1 VIRVLSPVLG
11 LAAAL
16 AVLPASGAFAR
27 DARPQEDGPVRT
39 APTVVAPATTV
50 VPDEAAVEAAAA
62 AFETQMDDMA
72 KALEAAKTASGA
84 DAAALKTASDA
95 IVAQYQP
102 RADAFAEMVA
112 ALIASR
118 PVAADDQARA
128 RAAVQQ
134 VRDMPGMI
142 RDHHLAAPAATAPA
156 TPATTPPA
164 P

>member
-1 VIRVLSPVLG
+1 MIKILS

-16 AVLPASGAFAR
+16 TVLTATGMATGAFAQE
-27 DARPQEDGPVRT
+27 ARTAEEGPVRT
-39 APTVVAPATTV
+39 APSAAAPVTTA

-72 KALEAAKTASGA
+72 KELEAAKSASGA
-84 DAAALKTASDA
+84 DAAALKTAADA
-95 IVAQYQP
+95 VVAKYQP
-102 RADAFAEMVA
+102 KADAFAEMVA

-118 PVAADDQARA
+118 PVAPDDQVRA

-142 RDHHLAAPAATAPA
+142 RDHHLAAPAAPA
-156 TPATTPPA
+156 ATPPA

>member
-1 VIRVLSPVLG
+1 MSRILS

-16 AVLPASGAFAR
+16 TVLTATGMATGAFAQ
-27 DARPQEDGPVRT
+27 DDGPVRT
-39 APTVVAPATTV
+39 APSVAAPVTTA

-72 KALEAAKTASGA
+72 KELEAAKSASGA
-84 DAAALKTASDA
+84 DAAALKTAADA
-95 IVAQYQP
+95 VVAKYQP
-102 RADAFAEMVA
+102 KADAFAEMVA

-118 PVAADDQARA
+118 PVAPDDQARA

-142 RDHHLAAPAATAPA
+142 RDHHLAAPAAPA
-156 TPATTPPA
+156 ATPPA

>member
-1 VIRVLSPVLG
+1 MIRILS

-16 AVLPASGAFAR
+16 TVLSTAGAFAQ
-27 DARPQEDGPVRT
+27 DARTADEGPVRT
-39 APTVVAPATTV
+39 APSAAAPATTA

-72 KALEAAKTASGA
+72 KELEAAKTASGA
-84 DAAALKTASDA
+84 DAAALKTATDA
-95 IVAQYQP
+95 IVARYQP
-102 RADAFAEMVA
+102 KADAFAEMVA

-118 PVAADDQARA
+118 PVAPDDQARA

-142 RDHHLAAPAATAPA
+142 RDHHLAATTSA
-156 TPATTPPA
+156 PATTPPA

>member
-1 VIRVLSPVLG
+1 MTRILS

-16 AVLPASGAFAR
+16 TVLTVTATGAFAQE
-27 DARPQEDGPVRT
+27 ARTAEEGPVRT
-39 APTVVAPATTV
+39 APSAAAPVTTA

-72 KALEAAKTASGA
+72 KELEAAKSASGA
-84 DAAALKTASDA
+84 DAAALKTAADA
-95 IVAQYQP
+95 VVAKYQP

-112 ALIASR
+112 NLIASR

-142 RDHHLAAPAATAPA
+142 RDHHLAAPATAPA
-156 TPATTPPA
+156 ATPPA